1 MSNCLALHGQD
12 KIEKLEYKCQSFNRM
27 GITHYCCLCILFMY
41 LCLLHKYF
49 CVSKWELKR
58 SRCKTINVSKCHIIL
73 ISIQLCGTWISDEH
87 SVHVVIMTISPPF
100 SWIDYSKYG
109 YVLCQFIPKPGIKIM
124 AMPVALYSK
133 ASHLR
138 SVWTPFHPMYE
149 ISTLYTNGSVQ
160 QANIAGAFMVHQANA
175 AGAFIVH
182 QGNAVEHFRSYIK

>member
-12 KIEKLEYKCQSFNRM
+12 KREKLEYKCQSFNRM

-109 YVLCQFIPKPGIKIM
+109 YVLCQYIPTPGIK
-124 AMPVALYSK
+124 LWQCL
-133 ASHLR
+133 SHCIPRHLTYAVCELR
-138 SVWTPFHPMYE
+138 STLCTKSQLYIRMGPYIKQ
-149 ISTLYTNGSVQ
+149 ISL
-160 QANIAGAFMVHQANA
+160 
-175 AGAFIVH
+175 
-182 QGNAVEHFRSYIK
+182 EHLWYIRQMPLEHLSYIKETPWNTSGRT